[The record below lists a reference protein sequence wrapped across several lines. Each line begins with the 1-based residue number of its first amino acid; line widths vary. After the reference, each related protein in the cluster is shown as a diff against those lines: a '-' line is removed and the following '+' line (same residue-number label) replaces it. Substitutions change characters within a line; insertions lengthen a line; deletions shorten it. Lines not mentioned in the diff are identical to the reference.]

1 MSMMPAGLANAL
13 NPDELKDLVAY
24 LLSGGNPADPM
35 FAKAK

>member
-1 MSMMPAGLANAL
+1 MSMMPAGLVNAL
-13 NPDELKDLVAY
+13 NPDELQDLVAY

>member
-1 MSMMPAGLANAL
+1 MRPAGLINSL

-24 LLSGGNPADPM
+24 LLSGGNPDDPM